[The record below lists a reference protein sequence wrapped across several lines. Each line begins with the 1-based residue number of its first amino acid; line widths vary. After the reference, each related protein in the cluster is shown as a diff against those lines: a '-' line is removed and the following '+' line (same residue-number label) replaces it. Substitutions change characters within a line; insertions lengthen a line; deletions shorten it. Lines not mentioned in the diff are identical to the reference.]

1 MLRFTAICVL
11 LVVLAG
17 ASPAAIVDVNVDQV
31 EDTPISRLFQEF
43 LDPDAAFQPGF
54 IPPPP
59 ATGAAPAPAPTVAVA
74 GGTVPTSP
82 IDPSATGALPV
93 DGNATAVAVVPVVD
107 PAMSATEASTGAA
120 SEPAMAASGTAPA
133 TASGAAVV
141 DDPSKPFNALLT
153 LHRALV
159 KWDGATNPPV
169 IRLRGLDFA
178 DLIARLAKREGP
190 LDNINGKTWP
200 LPGFPG
206 FGLVVIGGESVV
218 IPLKAAAKIDLPAW
232 PAQGPHALD
241 AHAPSKDLKLYDLQQ
256 KITEFHLVYDQSGET
271 LLNVST
277 PSDKTA
283 RSVDRYVWW
292 RSPLVFAGAD
302 LGVKR
307 LKFPARILNATTIQ
321 RTNNILSVS
330 LNLAPELRD
339 QAFDYLVDAMKR
351 ELHRYR

>member
-1 MLRFTAICVL
+1 MLRFTAICAL

-43 LDPDAAFQPGF
+43 LNPDAPFQPGF
-54 IPPPP
+54 TPPPP
-59 ATGAAPAPAPTVAVA
+59 ATEAAPAPTVAVA
-74 GGTVPTSP
+74 GNTVPSTV
-82 IDPSATGALPV
+82 DPTATGALPV
-93 DGNATAVAVVPVVD
+93 EGGATAVAVVPAVD
-107 PAMSATEASTGAA
+107 PATSGPAAAATDPSI
-120 SEPAMAASGTAPA
+120 AASGTASA

-178 DLIARLAKREGP
+178 SLLARLAKREGP
-190 LDNINGKTWP
+190 MDNINGRTWP

-206 FGLVVIGGESVV
+206 FGLVVINGESVV
-218 IPLKAAAKIDLPAW
+218 IPLKATAKIDLPAW

-302 LGVKR
+302 IGVKR